1 MKLYTEEQVIKAI
14 NLALSEEQVIR
25 LIKLALNSPTHVDI
39 VLDHLS
45 SIELPTDEEIKKESH
60 NYFMRGQLGFEA
72 AADTERA
79 FLRGVLWMRDK
90 ILNK

>member
-1 MKLYTEEQVIKAI
+1 MKLYTEEQVREM
-14 NLALSEEQVIR
+14 LQVCQDSD
-25 LIKLALNSPTHVDI
+25 LYEDI
-39 VLDHLS
+39 LTFDDILKTQI
-45 SIELPTDEEIKKESH
+45 SIELPTDEEIRKESH
-60 NYFMRGQLGFEA
+60 DYFIRGQLGFEA